1 MGIEKKNYGPF
12 SVPFMI
18 PKSSVNSTS
27 TSLFDTKID
36 FRNGKATPRVDLD
49 ANELDYTGDKL
60 DHNGLFKLN
69 GLDFLEPRFERQ
81 LELPKKTEVET
92 RKSPPEENI
101 LLKTLFEISE
111 DGNAGRDTAQCSN
124 WDAFSPEIRDYLL
137 EVTPQSEPE
146 EACNE
151 KLISFYF
158 LDKGSEFTDRYI
170 EQKENM
176 VYDANR
182 AGSILPVDYLLTC
195 LRLLVCGYQSSLFVF
210 SEKKRIF
217 TTSSADVKFRVSG
230 QTTTSITGIFNFC
243 LEAGS
248 RLERLKYTS
257 RVIYKNAASSG
268 PILVAFANCINIIAE
283 VVANYI
289 NESKAERLVDFYRSI
304 STPVSVITMLAELLG
319 CDDLSKG
326 LALNRLPSSWK
337 LLNLLYKRC
346 EMLESG
352 NEKLHQL
359 VKVVLKSAAD
369 QWFDKLEDFIGLGA
383 QFSQFWQDLDDSKA
397 SDLFTTVTTDLG
409 INLLAVDPEKVPRF
423 FSLHLAEK
431 AVDIMNCLLLLA
443 QYSNE
448 NVMLHLQ
455 ELPKVKLKWNSGT
468 ELQRGILR
476 YRKDAIEVHRLILD
490 DARLEPEETRME
502 VALER
507 RESVAQNCLDTLA
520 AMDDIVSF
528 FAKLSL
534 DGDSGPKTRETLKD
548 VCVDLFN
555 SASGSSSSSIQVPIA
570 AATNVAV
577 SDLMSIQSWLMN
589 SLVLKI
595 VFDHGARRLLD
606 HMVLIREIMLL
617 GSGTLVF
624 DLEDMLFGSLNNT
637 KVPLMS
643 SLNIGVYG
651 DAPGKRA
658 HWPPSAAETNR
669 ALPPCVD
676 KAVAALRGTAVS
688 EQVLDLECMNFGM
701 REGKA
706 PTGDCWD
713 LDATSVF
720 YLVYMPPDPLSL
732 VVTKKTRQQYN
743 KVFGRLLKI
752 MHARHVAKQLFI
764 RGLNQKAAE
773 EGASNAVVSQSIQFL
788 NIVGHHFSS
797 VVIDHIWK
805 PWRAYLENEVFWEH
819 NDMDEDRSVAGLSE
833 LIDKHHRVA
842 ADLSVCFFETK
853 PTAHLSEGMNRILKF
868 IFKLARIT
876 LDEPRGTPEDIQEA
890 ETGIQEGIAE
900 FLRQLGDAADEGDE
914 VGSTMARLLTMQLL

>member
-1 MGIEKKNYGPF
+1 MGIANTNHGPF

-18 PKSSVNSTS
+18 PKGPANVTS

-36 FRNGKATPRVDLD
+36 FRNGKTTRKDDLD
-49 ANELDYTGDKL
+49 ANETDYAGDKL
-60 DHNGLFKLN
+60 DDNGLFTLN
-69 GLDFLEPRFERQ
+69 GLDFVEQRHEPKQEPPTAKA
-81 LELPKKTEVET
+81 ETPK
-92 RKSPPEENI
+92 SLPEEHI
-101 LLKTLFEISE
+101 LLKTLFDISE
-111 DGNAGRDTAQCSN
+111 EGNTGHDTFQCSN
-124 WDAFSPEIRDYLL
+124 WDAFSTDIRDYLL
-137 EVTPQSEPE
+137 EVTPQSERE
-146 EACNE
+146 EARNE
-151 KLISFYF
+151 KLVSFYF

-170 EQKENM
+170 EQKENI

-182 AGSILPVDYLLTC
+182 AGSILPVEYLLSC
-195 LRLLVCGYQSSLFVF
+195 LRLLVCGYQSSLFMF
-210 SEKKRIF
+210 SDKKRIF

-230 QTTTSITGIFNFC
+230 LTTTSVAGIFKFC

-283 VVANYI
+283 VVANYV
-289 NESKAERLVDFYRSI
+289 NASKTERLLDFYRTI

-337 LLNLLYKRC
+337 LLNLLYERC
-346 EMLESG
+346 ETLESG

-369 QWFDKLEDFIGLGA
+369 QWFDKLGDFIGLGA
-383 QFSQFWQDLDDSKA
+383 QFSQFWRDLDESKA
-397 SDLFTTVTTDLG
+397 SDLFTTVTSDLG
-409 INLLAVDPEKVPRF
+409 INLLAVDPDKVPLF

-455 ELPKVKLKWNSGT
+455 ELPKVTLRWNSGT
-468 ELQRGILR
+468 ELQKDILR

-502 VALER
+502 VVIER
-507 RESVAQNCLDTLA
+507 QESVAQNCLDTLA
-520 AMDDIVSF
+520 AMDDMVPF
-528 FAKLSL
+528 FAKLTL
-534 DGDSGPKTRETLKD
+534 DGDNGTKAPETLKD
-548 VCVDLFN
+548 ICVDLFN
-555 SASGSSSSSIQVPIA
+555 SASGSSSNTIQVPIT

-577 SDLMSIQSWLMN
+577 SDLIAIQSWLMN

-624 DLEDMLFGSLNNT
+624 DLEDMIFGSLNNT

-651 DAPGKRA
+651 DAPGKRT
-658 HWPPSAAETNR
+658 HWPPAAAETNR

-676 KAVAALRGTAVS
+676 KAVAAMRGTTVS
-688 EQVLDLECMNFGM
+688 EHVLDLECMNFGM
-701 REGKA
+701 REGKGL
-706 PTGDCWD
+706 PSDCWG

-720 YLVYMPPDPLSL
+720 YLVYMPPDPLSI

-743 KVFGRLLKI
+743 KVFGRLLKM
-752 MHARHVAKQLFI
+752 MHAKHVAKQLFM
-764 RGLNQKAAE
+764 RGLNQADVDN
-773 EGASNAVVSQSIQFL
+773 GASNAVVSQSTQFL

-805 PWRAYLENEVFWEH
+805 PWRAYLENEVFCEH
-819 NDMDEDRSVAGLSE
+819 NDMEEERPVIGLSE
-833 LIDKHHRVA
+833 LIGKHHRVA
-842 ADLSVCFFETK
+842 ADLSVCFFQTK
-853 PTAHLSEGMNRILKF
+853 TTAHLSEGLDRVLELIL
-868 IFKLARIT
+868 KLARIT
-876 LDEPRGTPEDIQEA
+876 LNEPRGSSEEVQAA

-900 FLRQLGDAADEGDE
+900 FLRQLGDTADEGDE
-914 VGSTMARLLTMQLL
+914 VGSTMARLLIMQLS